1 MKIRMQ
7 DTTTSQVAKR
17 ITQLRE
23 KSGVV
28 TLGRVLTLVISTDD
42 AGIESAVQAA
52 NAASLEHPCRI
63 VVLALG
69 DPAAPTRLDAE
80 IRVGGDAG
88 ASDVVALA
96 TEIVDGVEAAFGV
109 RLVPEPVWVGLEPIA

>member
-1 MKIRMQ
+1 MKIRMH

-63 VVLALG
+63 ICLLYTSPSPR
-69 DPAAPTRLDAE
+69 D
-80 IRVGGDAG
+80 
-88 ASDVVALA
+88 S
-96 TEIVDGVEAAFGV
+96 
-109 RLVPEPVWVGLEPIA
+109 